1 MTRKT
6 HTAMSLEEIAEETGM
21 TVGAVGMCLSRGL
34 KKLRREGASYTRP
47 RSSLRSW
54 TATGEG
60 ALNDP
65 RTAYMKHPRLTG
77 AG

>member
-34 KKLRREGASYTRP
+34 KKLRSEGLLYTAKELAEELDRN
-47 RSSLRSW
+47 RRGC
-54 TATGEG
+54 TE
-60 ALNDP
+60 
-65 RTAYMKHPRLTG
+65 
-77 AG
+77 